1 VVGTAVVIFA
11 TYLYSKPD
19 RKWNRPP
26 PINIAS
32 YEKTTIDNG
41 MTPKYEED
49 RSRMTLVPLDGL
61 RDTGLSTSR
70 PSSPMRHHSRVGS
83 SRGKIKR
90 DD

>member
-1 VVGTAVVIFA
+1 MVIFS
-11 TYLYSKPD
+11 TYLYSGQEK
-19 RKWNRPP
+19 RRNRPP

-41 MTPKYEED
+41 YTPRFEED
-49 RSRMTLVPLDGL
+49 KSSLTLDPLEGL
-61 RDTGLSTSR
+61 KTAGLSLSTSR